1 MVYPLIR
8 RGLRR
13 AGLVMS
19 SQGPSSYGRNY
30 ELSGPPGAFSSTA
43 YSGKKKRF
51 RHPLTIGESN
61 WQTIS
66 GEERLVE
73 GKGVRDGPYDGR
85 GIKVV
90 NETIIERE

>member
-19 SQGPSSYGRNY
+19 SHGPSSYGRTY
-30 ELSGPPGAFSSTA
+30 ELSGAPGGFSSTA

-51 RHPLTIGESN
+51 RNPLVTGESN

-66 GEERLVE
+66 GEERLV
-73 GKGVRDGPYDGR
+73 GPKGPGGPYDGR

-90 NETIIERE
+90 NETIVERD